1 MQKQI
6 FAATIALCAAL
17 AQAQASAAP
26 AQAQASAAP
35 AVEAALETVQVA
47 GVRDPDFKTYRAF
60 VRGLDT
66 FEEKHA
72 KLAPAAPLL
81 FRLVAATPG
90 ATVGDVTMRI
100 ASDVTSLPVPINAD
114 GTFVMP
120 RHQGA
125 VDENADIF
133 LNKKRGSYR
142 WRPHFNTPNLA
153 PNTRRLGDLRLECE
167 VRWAVER
174 AELSIIKRAL
184 IGAMGACNSKHVIVQ
199 HLAPKPLLEYWLVS
213 GARRQK
219 YVPAK
224 NEAKIALQIYYV
236 PLHDTS
242 WPDDALVEFV
252 YAPQA

>member
-6 FAATIALCAAL
+6 LAATSALCAAL
-17 AQAQASAAP
+17 VQAQESAAP
-26 AQAQASAAP
+26 AA
-35 AVEAALETVQVA
+35 EAALETVQVS
-47 GVRDPDFKTYRAF
+47 GVRDPDFKTYRDF

-66 FEEKHA
+66 FEEKHN
-72 KLAPAAPLL
+72 KLAPGAPLL

-90 ATVGDVTMRI
+90 AGVGDVTMRI

-120 RHQGA
+120 RHQA
-125 VDENADIF
+125 AIDENADIF
-133 LNKKRGSYR
+133 LNKKRGTYR
-142 WRPHFNTPNLA
+142 WRPQFNTPDLP

-167 VRWAVER
+167 VRWAVDR
-174 AELSIIKRAL
+174 AELPMIKRAV
-184 IGAMGACNSKHVIVQ
+184 IGAMGACNSRHVRVL
-199 HLAPKPLLEYWLVS
+199 HLAPKPFLEYSLVS

-224 NEAKIALQIYYV
+224 NEAKMALPIYSV